1 MNSVGA
7 RNESQPQQARIESR
21 SRKQNFVLTHNHNDS
36 NVKAKN
42 KVGKTWEA
50 GMETAP
56 RLRAMAALCRQ
67 SAALHPDR
75 SWKLLAEA
83 EYWEHLAA
91 TPLPTDIEGCFTP
104 GQHDL
109 AAA

>member
-1 MNSVGA
+1 LALETKANRSKRV
-7 RNESQPQQARIESR
+7 SSR
-21 SRKQNFVLTHNHNDS
+21 GREKQKLVLTHNHNDS
-36 NVKAKN
+36 NVKTKN

-50 GMETAP
+50 GMETAQ